1 MIPAREQPGQAARW
15 AKARWER
22 SSGGRCAGG
31 RTPRLTVGVGLVE
44 LVVLLLGAS
53 LHPQGRPLRREQPH
67 TAMSPFLARGHLH
80 FRSVTDSS
88 PVPREQTAAESTG
101 SGRKPERSPP
111 RAHPSQITWT
121 ESHVPG
127 GHERGVRSWGELL
140 GARFSRPPGS
150 DSPRTSWVPSF
161 LPTAALHQQQNQAPF
176 KLLPA
181 TRCCL
186 PSKLFQESNNFS
198 FRVDTGFK

>member
-1 MIPAREQPGQAARW
+1 MIPAREQPGQAAHW
-15 AKARWER
+15 EKARWER
-22 SSGGRCAGG
+22 SGCSPVTSGSGAKARGNAAPGGRCAGG
-31 RTPRLTVGVGLVE
+31 WTPRLTVGVGLVE

-88 PVPREQTAAESTG
+88 PVPREQTAAERALALEG
-101 SGRKPERSPP
+101 NLEPSPP
-111 RAHPSQITWT
+111 RGHPSQITWT

-127 GHERGVRSWGELL
+127 GHEQGTRSWGELL
-140 GARFSRPPGS
+140 GPRFSRPPGS

-161 LPTAALHQQQNQAPF
+161 LPNSSASPTA
-176 KLLPA
+176 K
-181 TRCCL
+181 
-186 PSKLFQESNNFS
+186 PSTL
-198 FRVDTGFK
+198 